1 MNAVE
6 AVYGVERGGVRGTG
20 DGSPAAHQARSRRRD
35 GMTWPAVLDALEE
48 RTRRYAVLI
57 EEGEGEV
64 PDDTPLVAEGP
75 LPAELELRARVLLAE
90 TARLTDL
97 AERRRDTARRALQYN
112 QA

>member
-20 DGSPAAHQARSRRRD
+20 DGPGTDQARPRPRRD
-35 GMTWPAVLDALEE
+35 GMAWPAVLDALEE
-48 RTRRYAVLI
+48 RTRRYAALI
-57 EEGEGEV
+57 EDGEGAV

-75 LPAELELRARVLLAE
+75 LPAELELRARVVLAE